1 MINLILKMLEIDED
15 LRIDF
20 ILLEE
25 YISNIWPDK
34 EKYFRKF
41 I

>member
-34 EKYFRKF
+34 ENYFRKF